1 MDLNVI
7 KKKIESMSVFHQKEV
22 LKLFYDNKCSCLSEN
37 KNGTFINMSKLSKNV
52 IEKLEKYIEYYDDQQ
67 TELYNQEKKCT
78 LLEQNFFKD
87 NKDNV
92 PLSNNVI

>member
-1 MDLNVI
+1 
-7 KKKIESMSVFHQKEV
+7 
-22 LKLFYDNKCSCLSEN
+22 
-37 KNGTFINMSKLSKNV
+37 MSKLSKNV